1 MEKIGRSK
9 STALS
14 LIISG
19 GCCLISAILTSFPSM
34 VVLSTITFLLGK
46 LGVTWTF
53 GNVYV
58 YTSGKNFSK
67 NFKYTAHNG
76 ASSTQKVHFG

>member
-1 MEKIGRSK
+1 MIFSGYALSYYTMEKIGRSK

-19 GCCLISAILTSFPSM
+19 ACCLISAILASTPSM

-58 YTSGKNFSK
+58 YTSGKK
-67 NFKYTAHNG
+67 
-76 ASSTQKVHFG
+76 

>member
-19 GCCLISAILTSFPSM
+19 GCCLISAILTSVPSM

-58 YTSGKNFSK
+58 YTSGNFCCFKKLHTWAKNGK
-67 NFKYTAHNG
+67 IL
-76 ASSTQKVHFG
+76 Q

>member
-1 MEKIGRSK
+1 MEKIGRSR

-14 LIISG
+14 LLIG
-19 GCCLISAILTSFPSM
+19 GSCCILSAILTSLNTGSDIIT
-34 VVLSTITFLLGK
+34 VLITITFLLGK

-58 YTSGKNFSK
+58 YTSGIVLVI
-67 NFKYTAHNG
+67 YR
-76 ASSTQKVHFG
+76 

>member
-19 GCCLISAILTSFPSM
+19 ACCLISAILASTPSM

-58 YTSGKNFSK
+58 YTSGRNLVKAIYRPRLVS
-67 NFKYTAHNG
+67 
-76 ASSTQKVHFG
+76 